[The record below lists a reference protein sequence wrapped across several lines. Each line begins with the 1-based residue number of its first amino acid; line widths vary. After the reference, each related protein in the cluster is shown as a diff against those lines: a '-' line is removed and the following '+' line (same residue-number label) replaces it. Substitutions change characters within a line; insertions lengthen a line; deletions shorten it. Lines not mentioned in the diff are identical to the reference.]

1 MLAAILILAAS
12 AAQGGT
18 MRLEKTTFKK
28 LNGWAKDDH
37 AAAFAAF
44 VRSCKQVQAQVT
56 EPRPGRKESEAAL
69 GPVCGAALELAE
81 SSRKGPDRK
90 TARLFFERH
99 FSPYRVRDGRK
110 PAGLFTGYYEPV
122 FRGSKTGSLFYPA
135 PVRAAPPGMDKGGT
149 LPSRAEIENG
159 ALDDKAMP
167 LVWLADPVDAFFLHI
182 QGSGRIELE
191 DGSQVRLAFAGR
203 NGHPYSS
210 IGKALLKRGILKKN
224 ELSMDNV
231 QGWLRRNPA
240 KARALM
246 QENASYIFFRKL
258 DLDPAL
264 GPIGGQGV
272 PLTARRSLA
281 IDRRYHAYGLPMW
294 LETELPGARGGNKP
308 FRHLMVAQDTGA
320 AITGPAR
327 GDIFFGTGPEAGA
340 AAGRVKVPG
349 KLFVLRPRTERARR

>member
-1 MLAAILILAAS
+1 
-12 AAQGGT
+12 
-18 MRLEKTTFKK
+18 MRLEKTTFTN
-28 LNGWAKDDH
+28 LDGWAADDH
-37 AAAFAAF
+37 AAAFMAF
-44 VRSCKQVQAQVT
+44 RRSCEHELGQGA
-56 EPRPGRKESEAAL
+56 EPRPGLKEAESAHGA
-69 GPVCGAALELAE
+69 VCRAALEMA
-81 SSRKGPDRK
+81 KGKTKRPDRK
-90 TARLFFERH
+90 TARLFFEQH
-99 FSPYRVRDGRK
+99 FTPFQVRDGKK

-122 FRGSKTGSLFYPA
+122 FRGSKNGSLFYPT
-135 PVRAAPPGMDKGGT
+135 PVRAAPPESEKGGR

-159 ALDDKAMP
+159 ALDGKARP

-182 QGSGRIELE
+182 QGSGRIELD

-210 IGKALLKRGILKKN
+210 IGKAMLKRGILKKN

-240 KARALM
+240 KARSLM
-246 QENASYIFFRKL
+246 QENASYIFFRQL

-272 PLTARRSLA
+272 PLTALRSLA

-294 LETELPGARGGNKP
+294 LETELPGEQGERKP
-308 FRHLMVAQDTGA
+308 FHHLMIAQDTGA
-320 AITGPAR
+320 AITGPVR

-340 AAGRVKVPG
+340 AAGRVKVSG
-349 KLFVLRPRTERARR
+349 KLFVLRPKPEKVAK